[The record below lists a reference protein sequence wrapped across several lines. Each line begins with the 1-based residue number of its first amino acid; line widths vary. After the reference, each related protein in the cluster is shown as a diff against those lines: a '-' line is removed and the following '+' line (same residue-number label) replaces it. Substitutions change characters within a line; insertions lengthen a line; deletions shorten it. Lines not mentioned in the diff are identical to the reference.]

1 MISKAERK
9 NVIQTAI
16 ELGYSKEVIKKLE
29 KATTPSEL
37 SRIMAT
43 ARVQRFGWTW
53 CFYSSLDF
61 VYPRLKTVRR

>member
-43 ARVQRFGWTW
+43 ARVQRFGWT
-53 CFYSSLDF
+53 
-61 VYPRLKTVRR
+61 